1 MSTAG
6 WVKKVLLSNVYQTFG
21 FSYHEYNVVI
31 YNLFLKKLLLIIPI
45 FSSVLKPPLL

>member
-6 WVKKVLLSNVYQTFG
+6 WVKKVLLSNIYQTFG
-21 FSYHEYNVVI
+21 FSYQYNVVI